1 MHDAQDIGEELR
13 RRLKGRVLLIGAGN
27 ALRGDD
33 GAGPAV
39 ISLLEG
45 GVNACLLDVGEVPE
59 SYVGRI
65 LASGA
70 DTIVLIDASDFGAAP
85 GDLAVLEPEDVAGCC
100 LSTHQLPLDLF
111 FRYVGENSRAD
122 MFALGIQPARIE
134 LGESLSP
141 AVADSVQALAGLL
154 RSLLPP
160 QTRETGNEKQVSQ

>member
-1 MHDAQDIGEELR
+1 MHETRDLGEELG
-13 RRLKGRVLLIGAGN
+13 RRLRGKVLLIGTGN
-27 ALRGDD
+27 PLRGDD

-45 GVNACLLDVGEVPE
+45 GVGACLLDAGEVPE

-85 GDLAVLEPEDVAGCC
+85 GDLAVLEPEDVARRCI
-100 LSTHQLPLDLF
+100 STHQLPLNLF
-111 FRYVGENSRAD
+111 FRYLRENSRAD

-134 LGESLSP
+134 LGQSLSP
-141 AVADSVQALAGLL
+141 AVADSVQALAGVL
-154 RSLLPP
+154 RALLPHSSEA
-160 QTRETGNEKQVSQ
+160 TENA